1 MTTCT
6 YCGRAN
12 EPGALFCMDCGKPL
26 SKAAAAKRAV
36 PTPVPGDASA
46 PAPASV
52 TPAPDLGGAAP
63 APGLTCPFCNGQIDG
78 TLPYC
83 PHCGRRL
90 SAPGSGPACARC
102 GSPVLPETKFC
113 ATCGSPLGEGAGL
126 SRPSLRPAPRTEFF
140 VRLVLMND
148 TGDDLQTF
156 ESRSVDTTIGRG
168 EGDVR
173 FQDDPFMSPLHAK
186 LSWEDS
192 KLVARDLGSRN
203 GTWVFLEEPLR
214 LTEGDLLLIGSQI
227 IRFRR
232 LGYPGP
238 YAPEVDATKRMGSLT
253 PAADIASLTQLRAD
267 GSARDVIQ
275 LSPGRDLLIGR
286 EKGDWI
292 FPYDQSM
299 SAQHALVRSEDADFV
314 LVDAGSR
321 NGIAVAARGAMP
333 LKDGSRILVGDK
345 LLRIEIP

>member
-26 SKAAAAKRAV
+26 GKAAAAKKAV

-46 PAPASV
+46 PAPAPMVPDLGNS
-52 TPAPDLGGAAP
+52 TPAPAGRA
-63 APGLTCPFCNGQIDG
+63 CPFCNGTIEGPQ
-78 TLPYC
+78 PYC

-102 GSPVLPETKFC
+102 GSPVVSGTRFC
-113 ATCGSPLGEGAGL
+113 ATCGSPIDEAGL
-126 SRPSLRPAPRTEFF
+126 SRPSSRPAPRTEFL

-148 TGDDLQTF
+148 TGDDVQTF
-156 ESRSVDTTIGRG
+156 ETRSTDTTIGRG
-168 EGDVR
+168 EGNVQ
-173 FQDDPFMSPLHAK
+173 FPDDAFMSPLHAK

-192 KLVARDLGSRN
+192 KLMARDLGSRN
-203 GTWVFLEEPLR
+203 GTWVFLEEPHR

-227 IRFRR
+227 VRFRR

-238 YAPEVDATKRMGSLT
+238 HAPEVDATRRMGSLT

-292 FPYDQSM
+292 FPYDPSM

-314 LVDAGSR
+314 VVDAGSR
-321 NGIAVAARGAMP
+321 NGIALAARGAMP